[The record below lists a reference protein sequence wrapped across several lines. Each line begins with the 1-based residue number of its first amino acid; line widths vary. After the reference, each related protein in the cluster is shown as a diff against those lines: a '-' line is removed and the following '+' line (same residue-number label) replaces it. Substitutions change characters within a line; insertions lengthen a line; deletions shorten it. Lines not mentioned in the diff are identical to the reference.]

1 MDDETSRLVDRWIIT
16 FLEPPAFVDAEL
28 MARVLAEE
36 DDRIAGQQSQ

>member
-1 MDDETSRLVDRWIIT
+1 MDDETRRLVDRWIIT

-36 DDRIAGQQSQ
+36 DDRIAERQTS

>member
-36 DDRIAGQQSQ
+36 DARTAERKAQ